1 MPEQL
6 LESVAI
12 DLCTR
17 SVLLT
22 ADDGSEKMV
31 ECDTLDEF
39 MNVVEF
45 VRAIVPDDRIVYAE
59 VATTLR

>member
-12 DLCTR
+12 DVCTR
-17 SVLLT
+17 SILLT

-31 ECDTLDEF
+31 ECDTVEEF
-39 MNVVEF
+39 MNVLDF
-45 VRAIVPDDRIVYAE
+45 IRAIVPDDRIVYAE

>member
-12 DLCTR
+12 DVCTR
-17 SVLLT
+17 SFLLT
-22 ADDGSEKMV
+22 ADDGSEKLI
-31 ECDTLDEF
+31 ECDTLQEF
-39 MNVVEF
+39 MNVIDF

>member
-12 DLCTR
+12 DVCTR
-17 SVLLT
+17 SILLT

-31 ECDTLDEF
+31 ECDTVDEF
-39 MNVVEF
+39 MNVLDF
-45 VRAIVPDDRIVYAE
+45 IRAIVPDDRIVYAE

>member
-12 DLCTR
+12 DVCTR

-39 MNVVEF
+39 MNVLEF
-45 VRAIVPDDRIVYAE
+45 CKDILDED
-59 VATTLR
+59 TLAFANPL

>member
-12 DLCTR
+12 DVCTR
-17 SVLLT
+17 SILLT

-31 ECDTLDEF
+31 ECDTVDEF
-39 MNVVEF
+39 MNVIDF

>member
-12 DLCTR
+12 DVCTR

-22 ADDGSEKMV
+22 ADDGSEKLV
-31 ECDTLDEF
+31 ECETVQEF
-39 MNVVEF
+39 MNVLEF
-45 VRAIVPDDRIVYAE
+45 VRAIVPDEQIVYAE
-59 VATTLR
+59 VETTLR

>member
-1 MPEQL
+1 MPEKL

-12 DLCTR
+12 DVCTR

-31 ECDTLDEF
+31 DCATVDEF
-39 MNVVEF
+39 MNVIDF

-59 VATTLR
+59 VETTLR

>member
-1 MPEQL
+1 MHEQL

-12 DLCTR
+12 DVCTR

-22 ADDGSEKMV
+22 ADDGSEKIV
-31 ECDTLDEF
+31 ECDTVDEF
-39 MNVVEF
+39 MNVIEF
-45 VRAIVPDDRIVYAE
+45 VRAIVPDEQVVYAE